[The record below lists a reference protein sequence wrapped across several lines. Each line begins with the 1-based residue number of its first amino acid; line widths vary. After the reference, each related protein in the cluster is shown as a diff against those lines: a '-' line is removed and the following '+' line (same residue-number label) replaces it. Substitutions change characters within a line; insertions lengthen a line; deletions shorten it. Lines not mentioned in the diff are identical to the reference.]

1 MPFVLDT
8 FSRLSLMP
16 FVLDTFSCLR
26 DSVVVLFN
34 MSCGILGD
42 VNRDGAVDFFDIS
55 GFISALS
62 SGSFQCEA
70 DINMDGVV
78 DFFDISHSSN
88 CWPVRNHRS
97 LAGTV
102 IHRWGDVWSSP
113 LGP

>member
-1 MPFVLDT
+1 MPFVRGT

-42 VNRDGAVDFFDIS
+42 VNR
-55 GFISALS
+55 
-62 SGSFQCEA
+62 
-70 DINMDGVV
+70 DGVV

>member
-1 MPFVLDT
+1 
-8 FSRLSLMP
+8 MP

-70 DINMDGVV
+70 AINMDGVV
-78 DFFDISHSSN
+78 DFFDISPFIQTVGRSVTIGR
-88 CWPVRNHRS
+88 WPV
-97 LAGTV
+97 L
-102 IHRWGDVWSSP
+102 SSIVGAMFGRA
-113 LGP
+113 L